1 MNTILSKN
9 KNLRMDT
16 LRYPKTVY
24 TTGVGGRAKQ
34 GPYRQH
40 DVALNL
46 QITCLEMNIFAHFLH
61 GSTDL
66 FLGLNIFHSE

>member
-1 MNTILSKN
+1 MNTILSKS

-40 DVALNL
+40 DVGNR
-46 QITCLEMNIFAHFLH
+46 QVNIFYRC
-61 GSTDL
+61 S
-66 FLGLNIFHSE
+66 

>member
-1 MNTILSKN
+1 MNTILSKS

-40 DVALNL
+40 DVGNR
-46 QITCLEMNIFAHFLH
+46 QVNIFYRCSSLANN
-61 GSTDL
+61 L
-66 FLGLNIFHSE
+66 FGD